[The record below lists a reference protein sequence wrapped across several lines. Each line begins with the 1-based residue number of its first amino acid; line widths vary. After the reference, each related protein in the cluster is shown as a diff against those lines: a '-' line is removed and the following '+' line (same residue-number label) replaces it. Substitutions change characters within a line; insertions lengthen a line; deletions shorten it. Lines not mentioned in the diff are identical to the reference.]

1 MRYRE
6 FGEPSKPT
14 VVLLHGAGLSWWAY
28 REVIPLLQRDYRL
41 VLPSIDGY
49 GDAAGEPFE
58 SIQASARRL
67 IVDLQERYRGKVFAI
82 GGLSLGAQIAVEAIA
97 QAPELARCAV
107 LESALVCPVPGT
119 ETLTV
124 PLTGMSYGLLKRRWF
139 ARLQAKALFVPDDQF
154 EEYFRDSLKITRQ
167 TLVNTLRSNGAYTV
181 PEGLAHTKVKTLII
195 VGEKEVRVERRSA
208 RVLEQTIPGSRMF
221 IAPGM
226 KHGELS
232 LRRPR
237 EYAQLLIGF
246 FNDVR
251 EGEAGQGD
259 RDKG

>member
-6 FGEPSKPT
+6 FGDPTKPT

-28 REVIPLLQRDYRL
+28 RDVIPLLQRDYRII
-41 VLPSIDGY
+41 LPSIDGY
-49 GDAAGEPFE
+49 GDAADQPFE
-58 SIQASARRL
+58 SIQASARGL
-67 IVDLQERYRGKVFAI
+67 IGDLRERCRGSVFAV

-107 LESALVCPVPGT
+107 LESALVCPIPGT
-119 ETLTV
+119 EALTV

-181 PEGLAHTKVKTLII
+181 PEGLAHTKAKTLII
-195 VGEKEVRVERRSA
+195 VGEKEVRAERQSA
-208 RVLEQTIPGSRMF
+208 RVLEQTIHGSRLF

-232 LRRPR
+232 LRRPE
-237 EYAQLLIGF
+237 EYVQLLTGF
-246 FNDVR
+246 FNGVR
-251 EGEAGQGD
+251 EGEPNDGQQG
-259 RDKG
+259 